1 MPHVE
6 VEIMHLPQPM
16 KGIPYLDE
24 NQDRKLAKVGDRFE
38 LLHGSAQA
46 LARKGIAKIVGT
58 SKRQAKAIKA
68 RKQAELKAAQ
78 SEVDRLRT
86 ELKAAKR
93 REAEV
98 SGKAKA
104 PDDASAEKK
113 DKAAKPSK

>member
-6 VEIMHLPQPM
+6 VEIMHLPAPM

-58 SKRQAKAIKA
+58 SKRQAAAVKA
-68 RKQAELKAAQ
+68 RQEADLADARD
-78 SEVDRLRT
+78 EVERL
-86 ELKAAKR
+86 EAKL
-93 REAEV
+93 E
-98 SGKAKA
+98 KAK
-104 PDDASAEKK
+104 KK
-113 DKAAKPSK
+113 KKAKGGKPEGKPSK